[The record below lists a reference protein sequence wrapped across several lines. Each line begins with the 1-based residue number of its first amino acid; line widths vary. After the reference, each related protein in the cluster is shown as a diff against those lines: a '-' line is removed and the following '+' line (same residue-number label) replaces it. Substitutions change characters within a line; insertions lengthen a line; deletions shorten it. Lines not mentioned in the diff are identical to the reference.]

1 MNRLKIISFMN
12 TSMSDKVAK
21 IDNTFIL
28 NAQYRLTAKEQKI
41 LYYLISHLD
50 PKNEKDFNIISV
62 PIWQIEEALK
72 DSSKEWG
79 GLYNEID
86 RLCGSMISKNI
97 TFPSH
102 VLIGGRPLKG
112 RINFFSSIRPIVDN
126 NGETAIQFSFSA
138 DMKPFLLQLHHYVN
152 IGALEVVPMN
162 NAHAIRMYS
171 IFKSEKDRMKSTKN
185 MVTMS
190 YTLDELKA
198 VLGINDKYKG
208 DNFKDFRIHVLDK
221 IRDEI
226 NVNSLTMFVKYD
238 YLKTMRKITGVT
250 FSIFD
255 RKPTAELL
263 EAPKPEKER
272 KTKVDVKNYTPSDKE
287 LTTLTRAKM
296 QAYHLLL
303 DYGVFAGI
311 AYKQILPKIRGS
323 EFDGFEDFFIEK
335 AILHFEKNAI
345 QNTTKELKAS
355 TFVTWWT
362 KNKVFESGDV
372 WADILEKLVKHK
384 KQMQIK
390 NPIAFENR
398 MVAKTMTNA
407 QFSEYV
413 KLN

>member
-1 MNRLKIISFMN
+1 MN

-171 IFKSEKDRMKSTKN
+171 IFKSEKDRMKTTKS

-221 IRDEI
+221 VRDEI

-238 YLKTMRKITGVT
+238 YIKTMRKITGVT

-255 RKPTAELL
+255 RKPAVELL
-263 EAPKPEKER
+263 DAPKPEKER
-272 KTKVDVKNYTPSDKE
+272 KTKADVKNYTPSDKE
-287 LTTLTRAKM
+287 LDTLTRAKI
-296 QAYHLLL
+296 QAYRLLL

-345 QNTTKELKAS
+345 LNTTKELKAS

-372 WADILEKLVKHK
+372 WTDILEKLVKHK

-398 MVAKTMTNA
+398 LAAKTLTNA
-407 QFSEYV
+407 QFDDYA
-413 KLN
+413 KLKK

>member
-1 MNRLKIISFMN
+1 MN

-171 IFKSEKDRMKSTKN
+171 IFKSEKDRMKSTKS

-238 YLKTMRKITGVT
+238 YIKTMRKITGVT

-263 EAPKPEKER
+263 DAPKPEKER
-272 KTKVDVKNYTPSDKE
+272 KIKADVKNYTPSDKE
-287 LTTLTRAKM
+287 LDTLTRAKM
-296 QAYHLLL
+296 QAYRLLL

-345 QNTTKELKAS
+345 LNTTKELKAS

-390 NPIAFENR
+390 NPEAFENR
-398 MVAKTMTNA
+398 LAAKTLTHA
-407 QFSEYV
+407 QFDEYA
-413 KLN
+413 KLKK

>member
-1 MNRLKIISFMN
+1 MN

-50 PKNEKDFNIISV
+50 PKNEQDFNIISV

-171 IFKSEKDRMKSTKN
+171 IFKSEKDRMKSTKS

-190 YTLDELKA
+190 YTLAELKA

-238 YLKTMRKITGVT
+238 YIKTMRKITGVT
-250 FSIFD
+250 FSIYD
-255 RKPTAELL
+255 RKPNTELL

-272 KTKVDVKNYTPSDKE
+272 KTKADVVNYTPSEKE
-287 LTTLTRAKM
+287 LDTLTRAKI
-296 QAYHLLL
+296 QAYRLLL

-323 EFDGFEDFFIEK
+323 EFEGFEDFFIEK

-384 KQMQIK
+384 KQMQVK
-390 NPIAFENR
+390 NPISFENR
-398 MVAKTMTNA
+398 LVAKTMTNA
-407 QFSEYV
+407 QFEEYV
-413 KLN
+413 KLNK

>member
-1 MNRLKIISFMN
+1 MN

-112 RINFFSSIRPIVDN
+112 RINFFSAIRPIVDN

-171 IFKSEKDRMKSTKN
+171 IFKSEKDRMKSIKS

-190 YTLDELKA
+190 YTLNELKA

-226 NVNSLTMFVKYD
+226 NVNSLTMLVKYD
-238 YLKTMRKITGVT
+238 YIKTMRKITGVT
-250 FSIFD
+250 FSIYD

-263 EAPKPEKER
+263 EAPKLEKQR
-272 KTKVDVKNYTPSDKE
+272 KPKADVKNYTPSDKE
-287 LTTLTRAKM
+287 LSILTRAKM

-398 MVAKTMTNA
+398 LAAKTLTNA
-407 QFSEYV
+407 QFDEYA
-413 KLN
+413 KSKK

>member
-1 MNRLKIISFMN
+1 MSTL
-12 TSMSDKVAK
+12 MSDKVAK

-62 PIWQIEEALK
+62 PIWQIEEAMK
-72 DSSKEWG
+72 DSAKEWG

-112 RINFFSSIRPIVDN
+112 RINFFSSIRPTVDS

-171 IFKSEKDRMKSTKN
+171 IFKSEKDRMKSTKSI
-185 MVTMS
+185 VTMS

-198 VLGINDKYKG
+198 VLGITDKYKG

-221 IRDEI
+221 VRAEI
-226 NVNSLTMFVKYD
+226 NTNSLTMFVKYD
-238 YLKTMRKITGVT
+238 YIKTMRKITGVT
-250 FSIFD
+250 FSIND
-255 RKPTAELL
+255 RKPAAELL
-263 EAPKPEKER
+263 EEAPKPEKER
-272 KTKVDVKNYTPSDKE
+272 KIKANVLNYTPSDKE
-287 LTTLTRAKM
+287 LDTLTRAKIK
-296 QAYHLLL
+296 AYNLLL

-323 EFDGFEDFFIEK
+323 EFEGFEDFFVEK

-384 KQMQIK
+384 KQMQTK
-390 NPIAFENR
+390 NLVSFENR
-398 MVAKTMTNA
+398 LVAKTMTNA
-407 QFSEYV
+407 QFEAYV
-413 KLN
+413 QLKKWIS

>member
-1 MNRLKIISFMN
+1 MN

-112 RINFFSSIRPIVDN
+112 RINFFSAIRPIVDD

-185 MVTMS
+185 IVTMS
-190 YTLDELKA
+190 YTLVELKA

-221 IRDEI
+221 VRDEI
-226 NVNSLTMFVKYD
+226 NLHSLSMFVKYD
-238 YLKTMRKITGVT
+238 YIKTMRKITGVT
-250 FSIFD
+250 FSIYD
-255 RKPTAELL
+255 RKPMAELV

-272 KTKVDVKNYTPSDKE
+272 KPKTDVLNYTPSDKE
-287 LTTLTRAKM
+287 LDTLTRAKV
-296 QAYHLLL
+296 QAYRLLL
-303 DYGVFAGI
+303 NYGVFAGI
-311 AYKQILPKIRGS
+311 AYKQVLPKIKGS
-323 EFDGFEDFFIEK
+323 EFEGFEDFFIEK
-335 AILHFEKNAI
+335 ALLHFEKNAI

-362 KNKVFESGDV
+362 KNKIFESGDV
-372 WADILEKLVKHK
+372 WADILEKLVKHR
-384 KQMQIK
+384 KQMHIK
-390 NPIAFENR
+390 NPVALENR
-398 MVAKTMTNA
+398 LIAKTMTNA
-407 QFSEYV
+407 QFEEYV
-413 KLN
+413 KLQK

>member
-1 MNRLKIISFMN
+1 MN

-171 IFKSEKDRMKSTKN
+171 IFKSEKDRMKTTKS

-221 IRDEI
+221 VRDEI

-238 YLKTMRKITGVT
+238 YIKTMRKITGVT

-255 RKPTAELL
+255 RKPAVELL
-263 EAPKPEKER
+263 DAPKPEKER
-272 KTKVDVKNYTPSDKE
+272 KTRADVKNYTPSDKE
-287 LTTLTRAKM
+287 LDTLTRAKI
-296 QAYHLLL
+296 QAYRLLL

-345 QNTTKELKAS
+345 LNTTKELKAS

-372 WADILEKLVKHK
+372 WTDILEKLVKHK

-398 MVAKTMTNA
+398 LAAKTLTNA
-407 QFSEYV
+407 QFDDYA
-413 KLN
+413 KLKK

>member
-1 MNRLKIISFMN
+1 MN

>member
-1 MNRLKIISFMN
+1 
-12 TSMSDKVAK
+12 MSDKVAK

-171 IFKSEKDRMKSTKN
+171 IFKSEKDRMKTTKS

-221 IRDEI
+221 VRDEI

-238 YLKTMRKITGVT
+238 YIKTMRKITGVT

-255 RKPTAELL
+255 RKPAVELL
-263 EAPKPEKER
+263 DAPKPEKER
-272 KTKVDVKNYTPSDKE
+272 KTKADVKNYTPSDKE
-287 LTTLTRAKM
+287 LDTLTRAKI
-296 QAYHLLL
+296 QAYRLLL

-345 QNTTKELKAS
+345 LNTTKELKAS

-372 WADILEKLVKHK
+372 WTDILEKLVKHK

-398 MVAKTMTNA
+398 LAAKTLTNA
-407 QFSEYV
+407 QFDDYA
-413 KLN
+413 KLKK